1 MFGKKEEA
9 RVSNQ
14 EIRTLIGIGC
24 LFDGNLTIPEGL
36 TRIDGEIRGNIS
48 GKGGLILGERGSVRG
63 DIDLERV
70 VVYGRVQGNIKAQSL
85 EIKAGG
91 RVDGN
96 VQVKELIIEK
106 GAVYNGEC
114 KMEGGEAPQSF
125 SPQGWICLQ
134 PEAQAP
140 EPLELFSLSFRFW
153 SWEAFQQTLSRQAPL

>member
-1 MFGKKEEA
+1 MVSPFQTLLWRVSPFCYILLTMFGKKEEA

-114 KMEGGEAPQSF
+114 KMEGGEAPTELQSSRVDM
-125 SPQGWICLQ
+125 SPTGS
-134 PEAQAP
+134 P
-140 EPLELFSLSFRFW
+140 SS
-153 SWEAFQQTLSRQAPL
+153 